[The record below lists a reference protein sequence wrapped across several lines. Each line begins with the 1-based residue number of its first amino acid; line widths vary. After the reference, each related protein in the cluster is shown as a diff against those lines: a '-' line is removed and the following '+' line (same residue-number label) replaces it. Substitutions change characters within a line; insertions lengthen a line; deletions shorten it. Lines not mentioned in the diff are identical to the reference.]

1 MNDYEA
7 QATGLQVLDR
17 KVFASG
23 ETIFREGEAGT
34 RAYVIQRGHVD
45 IIKKIEGEKIT
56 VGTVGPGGIFGEMAL
71 IDDEPRMASAV
82 VSDYCVCIIITS
94 VMFQKK
100 MSGLDPFLSG
110 VLRVLVEN
118 IRSIQN
124 SKQDAKAIEAMFIVT
139 SDDQEELEQ
148 LLQLDG
154 SDDESA
160 FEIA

>member
-17 KVFASG
+17 KVYATG
-23 ETIFREGEAGT
+23 ETIFREGEAGS
-34 RAYVIQRGHVD
+34 RAYVIQRGQVD
-45 IIKKIEGEKIT
+45 IIKKIKDEKVT

-100 MSGLDPFLSG
+100 MNGLDPFLSG

-124 SKQDAKAIEAMFIVT
+124 AKQDAKAVEAMFAVT
-139 SDDQEELEQ
+139 SDEQEELEQ

>member
-17 KVFASG
+17 KVFAQG
-23 ETIFREGEAGT
+23 ETIFREGESGT

-45 IIKKIEGEKIT
+45 IVKKIEDEKVT

-71 IDDEPRMASAV
+71 IDDEPRMASAI

-94 VMFQKK
+94 IMFQKK
-100 MSGLDPFLSG
+100 MDGLDPFLSG

-118 IRSIQN
+118 IRSIQDA
-124 SKQDAKAIEAMFIVT
+124 KQDAKAIEAMFENVA
-139 SDDQEELEQ
+139 DDQDELAR
-148 LLQLDG
+148 LVQLDDTDG
-154 SDDESA
+154 ENA